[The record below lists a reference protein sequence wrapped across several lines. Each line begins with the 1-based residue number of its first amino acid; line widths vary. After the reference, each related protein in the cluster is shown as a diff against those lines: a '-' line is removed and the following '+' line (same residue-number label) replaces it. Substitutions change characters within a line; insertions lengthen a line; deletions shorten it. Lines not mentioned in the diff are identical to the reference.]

1 MHKLNITILNDNAP
15 GNTCASEHGLSYIV
29 QADKTIIFDAGPS
42 DIFLKNAQ
50 KLNLNIDNIDTLV
63 LSHGHWD
70 HGNGLKYI
78 SGKKLITHPDSFQK
92 KYRKKDRSYIG
103 LPLSE
108 EAVRKKFD
116 LILSKI
122 PYNISEQ
129 IIFLGEIPRLNNFE
143 AQTTGFVLENDDDD
157 FVLDDSALVVKT
169 KKGLVVVSGCAHSGI
184 CNIIEY
190 ARKVTQTKKVYGV
203 IGGFHLKMNN
213 LQTQKTIEYFKKLN
227 IEKIYP
233 SHCTALPALAS
244 FYQNFKINQVLS
256 GNIIYF

>member
-1 MHKLNITILNDNAP
+1 MLQITVLNDNAP
-15 GNTCASEHGLSYIV
+15 GNTCASEHGLSYIIR
-29 QADKTIIFDAGPS
+29 ADKTIIFDVGPS

-50 KLNLNIDNIDTLV
+50 KLNINPENINTIA

-70 HGNGLKYI
+70 HGNGLKYLAN
-78 SGKKLITHPDSFQK
+78 KKLITHPDSFQK

-108 EAVRKKFD
+108 EEARKKFD
-116 LILSKI
+116 LILSQT
-122 PYNISEQ
+122 PYKISER

-143 AQTTGFVLENDDDD
+143 AQTTGFVLENGKDD
-157 FVLDDSALVVKT
+157 FVLDDSALAVKT
-169 KKGLVVVSGCAHSGI
+169 KKGLVIVSGCAHSGI

-203 IGGFHLKMNN
+203 IGGFHLKKDD
-213 LQTQKTIEYFKKLN
+213 LQTQKTIEYFKNLN

-233 SHCTALPALAS
+233 SHCTALPALAA

-256 GNIIYF
+256 GNIIFF